1 MASEDLIFPL
11 LPRNTTVAVESG
23 LDRVNQLQKKQKIK
37 GVAGDEANDDTQQA
51 RIEER
56 QRKQHEQRQKEQQ
69 SGEEAS
75 QEATVAQEEADA
87 ELDKSSTKGRNLD
100 TYA

>member
-23 LDRVNQLQKKQKIK
+23 LDRVSQLQKKQKIK

-56 QRKQHEQRQKEQQ
+56 QRKQQEQRKKRQQGQQQ
-69 SGEEAS
+69 SAEKESPDETDTGIEGAS
-75 QEATVAQEEADA
+75 N
-87 ELDKSSTKGRNLD
+87 KGRNLD